1 MCEVKVY
8 SLFLGVDGHKNGVFN
23 VLNLL
28 DLKKLMF
35 SMCS

>member
-8 SLFLGVDGHKNGVFN
+8 SLFLGVDCHKNSVFN
-23 VLNLL
+23 MLNLL
-28 DLKKLMF
+28 DLKKLMS